1 LAIKT
6 AQANYDNGTTYDVL
20 HYETQVKQVKVLDSN
35 GNVTGDLQGKLDSIN
50 SDITVVDAKTINNAT
65 DISGL
70 KASVG
75 TASALTTT
83 AKTVVPAINEVK
95 AKTDT
100 NTTAIAGVDKDL
112 QTFKG
117 HNHDTVYVKLSG
129 GDLTNTLAVANGKSF
144 AGKDSSGAKNLNIG
158 MVNATSDV
166 VLGDKT
172 AKTIIQSKTTD
183 LSITDGTNTYKIIH
197 TGNDGSGS
205 GLDADTVD
213 GIHGS
218 KFARVDVESNFQKNV
233 VIQNG
238 QDIVLR
244 ASEGSMNSGD
254 LVFAEGGNGE
264 IGRVFVDPTN
274 GSLILRSQFY
284 GDMKV
289 RGDGVITSDYGI
301 ELNSKNKETDIKF
314 RADDND
320 KGMGFY
326 MNKTTRQL
334 GCYDWNNDRFFFTTD
349 RNRSAVE
356 FGANHIKIGGKRLFL
371 DWQAPQGDDGDIWIK
386 Y

>member
-1 LAIKT
+1 MAIKT

-20 HYETQVKQVKVLDSN
+20 HYETQVKQVKVLDPN

-70 KASVG
+70 KTSVG

-95 AKTDT
+95 GKTDT

-158 MVNATSDV
+158 MVNATSDI

-172 AKTIIQSKTTD
+172 AKTIIQAKTTD

-213 GIHGS
+213 GIHGD
-218 KFARVDVESNFQKNV
+218 KFARVDIDANFQKNV
-233 VIQNG
+233 IVQNG
-238 QDIVLR
+238 QDIILR
-244 ASEGSMNSGD
+244 ASAGSFNSGD
-254 LVFAEGGNGE
+254 LIFAEGGNGE
-264 IGRVFVDPTN
+264 IGRVFVDSN
-274 GSLILRSQFY
+274 GSLVMRSQFY

-289 RGDGVITSDYGI
+289 RGDGVITSEYGI
-301 ELNSKNKETDIKF
+301 ELNSKNKETDVKF
-314 RADDND
+314 RADDGD

-334 GCYDWNNDRFFFTTD
+334 GMYDWQNDRFFFTTD
-349 RNRSAVE
+349 RNRSVVE
-356 FGANHIKIGGKRLFL
+356 FGANQIRIGGKRLFV
-371 DWQAPQGDDGDIWIK
+371 DWVQPQNADDGDVWIK